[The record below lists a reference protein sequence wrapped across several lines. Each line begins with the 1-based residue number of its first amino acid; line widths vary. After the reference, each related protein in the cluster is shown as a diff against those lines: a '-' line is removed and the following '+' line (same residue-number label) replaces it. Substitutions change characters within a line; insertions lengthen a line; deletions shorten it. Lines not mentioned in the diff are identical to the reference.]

1 MFCLLLFHQICL
13 GGGNLRDIK
22 KDFRRFFNDYEIE
35 YFYAKLFA
43 IDKVQFDKT
52 HTKSNICF
60 HTFDCAS
67 ATSFAKHLNIR
78 PKICLQMYIA

>member
-1 MFCLLLFHQICL
+1 MIMRYNNFMPSLF
-13 GGGNLRDIK
+13 
-22 KDFRRFFNDYEIE
+22 
-35 YFYAKLFA
+35 FA